1 MNAFTLICRSVGPGC
16 QLNSMHFGRVHV
28 DTKEK
33 SLESAQMLLDAAS
46 FLSEAPRKR
55 SDLDNFMKLISHCT
69 VLG

>member
-1 MNAFTLICRSVGPGC
+1 
-16 QLNSMHFGRVHV
+16 MHFGRVHV

-33 SLESAQMLLDAAS
+33 ALESAQMLLDAAS

-55 SDLDNFMKLISHCT
+55 SDLANFMKLISHCT